1 MTENNYF
8 GLLTRNVSMF
18 HFFWILL
25 MARINQ
31 GAIIGNWISTHMSNK
46 FFEVE
51 IKLTIKRKPTAKDK
65 QLLKETYGLDLDEIS
80 KELVE

>member
-1 MTENNYF
+1 MTEKNYF

-31 GAIIGNWISTHMSNK
+31 GATIGNWISVDMYNK
-46 FFEVE
+46 FFDVE
-51 IKLTIKRKPTAKDK
+51 IRLKIKRKPTAKDK
-65 QLLKETYGLDLDEIS
+65 QLLKAETGLDLDKIS
-80 KELVE
+80 EELQ